1 MESFFK
7 TVDKAKPIYDAV
19 YKIVLVLC
27 KILLIGDIVL
37 VSFAVLARYLEFI
50 PHQAWVEEVVLTLMS
65 YMAVLSASL
74 AIRNKGHI
82 RMTAFDRY
90 LPEKLVIFL
99 DILADIFVLI
109 LAVIMIVVGWQYATT
124 IGSKGTFISITWLSR
139 AWYYYPIPVAG
150 IAMFVFEIESIYGHI
165 KKIFI
170 KEEKKEVR

>member
-1 MESFFK
+1 MENFFR
-7 TVDKAKPIYDAV
+7 TVDKAKPVYDAV
-19 YKIVLVLC
+19 YKFVLLLC
-27 KILLIGDIVL
+27 KILLIGDILL

-74 AIRNKGHI
+74 AIRKKTHI

-90 LPEKLVIFL
+90 LPEGLVIIL
-99 DILADIFVLI
+99 DIVADVFVLI

-124 IGSKGTFISITWLSR
+124 LGSKGTFISITWLSR

-150 IAMFVFEIESIYGHI
+150 VAMFIFEIESIYGHVRRL
-165 KKIFI
+165 FI
-170 KEEKKEVR
+170 KDEKREVQ